1 MGQRVNDLVRAV
13 PELNHDRGGFPI
25 YRVGLTGGIAS
36 GKTTVAEML
45 AELGAGVVDTDD
57 VAREVVEPG
66 ETGLE
71 SIKREFGADV
81 LLETGQLDRAAMRRL
96 VFQDTDARSRL
107 EAILHPL
114 IRERTLARVGELD
127 SPYAVIVVPL
137 LVETDFDKIVDRVV
151 VVDCPRETQ
160 LERLMQ
166 RDGIDEAAA
175 ETMLA
180 AQTDRELRNARADD
194 LIDNSA
200 SKSAVREQARALH
213 GRLLALAL
221 EAGSGD

>member
-13 PELNHDRGGFPI
+13 PELNHDLGGFPI

-71 SIKREFGADV
+71 SIKREFGTDV

-151 VVDCPRETQ
+151 VVDCPREIQ

-200 SKSAVREQARALH
+200 AMAEVREQTRALH
-213 GRLLALAL
+213 ERLLALAL